1 MLKVTTKTKK
11 EDLITAAMERNL
23 VASRE
28 EAEKLT
34 TKELYDMVKAFDNRK
49 FGVNNT
55 QTVNEES
62 AKVSGG
68 KKKLPPRKNKAE
80 KVATEQAA
88 EVVETKKAEPD
99 VAEEVAVI
107 PKSDDVVETET
118 PKETE
123 PEKVVEEKSEN
134 ESGETNATPIE
145 ENGSDVSE
153 ESSVDEEEEELKNH
167 IIAVIDSLTTELEV
181 SRKELDEVKA
191 ENKKLTNNISRAQK
205 KNDDIY
211 NEFVTMMNKV
221 ANTKDEHLVWVWKLL
236 SDFSRRLQH
245 SDNSPIVLDIE
256 KLIIE
261 QNIRLR
267 EEQEL
272 AEKLAREKEKAL
284 KEDSMYEG
292 KNISYID
299 GGAMKPDG
307 VKKKV
312 FKEYLVWY
320 EDCYSWITYILEQL
334 KEFDK
339 IINLKKRNKSVKD
352 LKAEVETWYD
362 EWTETCDETVTEMVT
377 DIVNTFFE
385 DRLVDKALSNL
396 VALIDELEL

>member
-80 KVATEQAA
+80 KVATEQTA

-134 ESGETNATPIE
+134 ESGEANVTPIE

-153 ESSVDEEEEELKNH
+153 ESNVDEEEEELKNH

-191 ENKKLTNNISRAQK
+191 ENKKLTNSISRAQK

-339 IINLKKRNKSVKD
+339 IINLKNRNKSVKE

-362 EWTETCDETVTEMVT
+362 EWTETCDETVTEMVA